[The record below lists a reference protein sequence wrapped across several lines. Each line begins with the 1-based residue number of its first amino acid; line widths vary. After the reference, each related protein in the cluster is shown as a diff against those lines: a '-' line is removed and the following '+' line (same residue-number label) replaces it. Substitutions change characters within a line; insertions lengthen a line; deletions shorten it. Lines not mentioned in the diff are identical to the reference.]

1 MPSASTSKNFEM
13 EDNSEKQT
21 ADNSVKVRSVKVSR
35 ISSFYGYFS
44 IVSSNTVAPLDRP
57 HPEFGSRMNN
67 NMGSFNKYVD
77 INLPFFDHLLCRL
90 Y

>member
-1 MPSASTSKNFEM
+1 MPSASTSKFFEM
-13 EDNSEKQT
+13 EDNFFGSGKQT

-67 NMGSFNKYVD
+67 NMGSFNKY
-77 INLPFFDHLLCRL
+77 LRRL
-90 Y
+90 KDGSF